1 MIRQQGRQGDFG
13 LVEGKAMNPRVIT
26 QLAVATALLLAGA
39 AAAKA
44 EPHNMTPLASAIPQ
58 HLAKGWP
65 DHIKRGSPP
74 TIPAAGSAIQS
85 GLALQ

>member
-1 MIRQQGRQGDFG
+1 VIRQQGRQGDFG

-44 EPHNMTPLASAIPQ
+44 EPHNMTPLAPAITHTQ
-58 HLAKGWP
+58 HLP
-65 DHIKRGSPP
+65 RGPEPEPQAPSRRR
-74 TIPAAGSAIQS
+74 
-85 GLALQ
+85 

>member
-65 DHIKRGSPP
+65 NHKNSGLPP
-74 TIPAAGSAIQS
+74 TISAAG
-85 GLALQ
+85 GGCLLPTKGH